1 MLLWEYSKDLGIQK
15 LLSNAN
21 FPKLGITK
29 VCYQRQYSQE
39 VGIPKYFIKGK
50 IHKIWGFQIMVSKA
64 IVALFK
70 KIKYVIERQYL

>member
-1 MLLWEYSKDLGIQK
+1 M
-15 LLSNAN
+15 LSNTIFLKFGN
-21 FPKLGITK
+21 IKG
-29 VCYQRQYSQE
+29 CYQWQYSQE

-70 KIKYVIERQYL
+70 KVKYVIKGNIFNIWEN